1 MNSMIPTI
9 GEMLAGSA
17 ARVPERRALVCDDQ
31 ELSYREL
38 NARVNQTVRG
48 FLQHGMTGGDRAA
61 LLLHNRI
68 ELAVLLMGLARAGI
82 VGIPLNYRLHPGELS
97 AVLHQSGATLLF
109 AGKELESVFTAIAP
123 LPPAIRSVIRIEN
136 DPVPG
141 GGFDALRSS
150 RLNSNLPATAS
161 PDRDSFIIYT
171 SGTTGS
177 PRGVVLTHANHF
189 WNAVNYSVAYGMGE
203 DDVELGLAPL
213 FHSATLGRLITC
225 FFVGATFV
233 TARQFHPETARQL
246 ITRNRVT
253 SITQSPT
260 MYAALCRRTGADR
273 YDTASV
279 KRVVSGAAP
288 LFPALRKELTELFPG
303 AGVYDLYG
311 LTEAAPGVSIL
322 TPDAPPEK
330 MESVGRAMI
339 SVRIKIV
346 DERGTE
352 VPAGECGEILC
363 RGPNVMKGY
372 YNNEAATAEALKD
385 GWLCTGDT
393 GKLDEDGY
401 LYLTGRKKDMIIR
414 GGEKI
419 YSADIE
425 RVLHAHPGVAEAA
438 VIGVPDD
445 FWGER
450 VAAFVVVR
458 DGVTLT
464 GEEVMSHC
472 RQHLAGYKNPS
483 SVIFAQRLPK
493 NAAGKV
499 IKPLLKIGD
508 VVD

>member
-1 MNSMIPTI
+1 MIPTI

-17 ARVPERRALVCDDQ
+17 ARVPERRALVCDEE

-38 NARVNQTVRG
+38 NARVNQTVSG
-48 FLQHGMTGGDRAA
+48 FLQQGMTGGDRAA

-68 ELAVLLMGLARAGI
+68 ELAVLLMGLTRAGI

-97 AVLHQSGATLLF
+97 AVLHQSGATVLF
-109 AGKELESVFTAIAP
+109 VGEELENVFNAVAP
-123 LPPAIRSVIRIEN
+123 LPPAIRSVIRIEA
-136 DPVPG
+136 DPVKRS
-141 GGFDALRSS
+141 GFHTVCSS
-150 RLNSNLPATAS
+150 RPERTLPAMARS
-161 PDRDSFIIYT
+161 DRDSFIIYT

-189 WNAVNYSVAYGMGE
+189 WNAVNYSVAYGME
-203 DDVELGLAPL
+203 EHDVELGLAPL

-233 TARQFHPETARQL
+233 TSRQFHPATAMQL
-246 ITRNRVT
+246 IARNRVT

-260 MYAALCRRTGADR
+260 MYAALCHLTGADR

-288 LFPALRKELTELFPG
+288 LFPALRKELTRLFPG

-322 TPDAPPEK
+322 TPHAPPEK
-330 MESVGRAMI
+330 MESVGRPMI

-346 DERGTE
+346 DECGRE
-352 VPAGECGEILC
+352 VPIGECGEILC
-363 RGPNVMKGY
+363 RGPNVMRGY
-372 YNNEAATAEALKD
+372 YNNETATAEALKD

-393 GKLDEDGY
+393 GKIDEDGY
-401 LYLTGRKKDMIIR
+401 LYLTGRKKEMIIR

-419 YSADIE
+419 HPADIE
-425 RVLHAHPGVAEAA
+425 RVLHAHPGIAEAA
-438 VIGVPDD
+438 VIGVPDAY
-445 FWGER
+445 WGER

-458 DGVTLT
+458 DGVTLS
-464 GEEVMSHC
+464 GEQVMRHC

-483 SVIFAQRLPK
+483 SVIFAEHLPK

-499 IKPLLKIGD
+499 IKSLLKIGD

>member
-1 MNSMIPTI
+1 MIPTI
-9 GEMLAGSA
+9 GEMLARSA

-48 FLQHGMTGGDRAA
+48 FRGHGMTGGDRVA

-97 AVLHQSGATLLF
+97 SVLHQCEATVLF
-109 AGKELESVFTAIAP
+109 VGEELESVFKSIAP
-123 LPPAIRSVIRIEN
+123 LSPAIRSVIRIET

-141 GGFDALRSS
+141 GGFEALCGNRPD
-150 RLNSNLPATAS
+150 SNLPVTAG

-189 WNAVNYSVAYGMGE
+189 WNAVNYSVAYGME
-203 DDVELGLAPL
+203 EHDVELGLAPL

-225 FFVGATFV
+225 IFVGAAFV
-233 TARQFHPETARQL
+233 TSRQFHPETAVQL
-246 ITRNRVT
+246 IARNRVT

-260 MYAALCRRTGADR
+260 MYAALSNLAGRDR

-279 KRVVSGAAP
+279 KRIVSGAAP
-288 LFPALRKELTELFPG
+288 LFPSLRKELTRMFPG
-303 AGVYDLYG
+303 AGVFDLYG

-322 TPDAPPEK
+322 TPQHPPEK
-330 MESVGRAMI
+330 MESVGRPMI

-346 DERGTE
+346 DERGRE
-352 VPAGECGEILC
+352 VPIGVCGEILC

-372 YNNEAATAEALKD
+372 YHNEAATAEAFKD

-393 GKLDEDGY
+393 GKIDEDGY

-425 RVLHAHPGVAEAA
+425 RVLHAHPGIAEAA

-445 FWGER
+445 YWGER
-450 VAAFVVVR
+450 VAAFVVPR
-458 DGVTLT
+458 RGATLQR
-464 GEEVMSHC
+464 EEVLRHC
-472 RQHLAGYKNPS
+472 RQHLAFYKIPS
-483 SVIFAQRLPK
+483 SVIVAHALPK
-493 NAAGKV
+493 NAAGKI
-499 IKPLLKIGD
+499 IKQLLKIGD

>member
-1 MNSMIPTI
+1 MIPTI

-38 NARVNQTVRG
+38 NARVNQTVSG
-48 FLQHGMTGGDRAA
+48 FLQRGMTGGDRAA

-97 AVLHQSGATLLF
+97 AVLYQSGATVLF
-109 AGKELESVFTAIAP
+109 VGEELERVFNAIAP
-123 LPPAIRSVIRIEN
+123 LPPAIRSVIRIEA
-136 DPVPG
+136 DPVKRS
-141 GGFDALRSS
+141 GFDTVCSS
-150 RLNSNLPATAS
+150 RPNRTLPALAG

-189 WNAVNYSVAYGMGE
+189 WNAVNYSVAYGME
-203 DDVELGLAPL
+203 EHDVELGLAPL

-233 TARQFHPETARQL
+233 TSRQFHPATAMQL
-246 ITRNRVT
+246 IARNRVN

-260 MYAALCRRTGADR
+260 MYAALCHLTGADR

-288 LFPALRKELTELFPG
+288 LFPALRKELTRLFPG

-311 LTEAAPGVSIL
+311 LTEAAPGVSIR
-322 TPDAPPEK
+322 TPHAPPEK
-330 MESVGRAMI
+330 MESVGRPMI

-346 DERGTE
+346 DERGRE
-352 VPAGECGEILC
+352 VPIGECGEILC
-363 RGPNVMKGY
+363 RGPNVMRGY
-372 YNNEAATAEALKD
+372 YNNATATAEALKD
-385 GWLCTGDT
+385 GWLRTGDT
-393 GKLDEDGY
+393 GKIDEHGY
-401 LYLTGRKKDMIIR
+401 LYLTGRKKEMIIR

-419 YSADIE
+419 HPADIE
-425 RVLHAHPGVAEAA
+425 RVLHAHPGIAEAA

-445 FWGER
+445 YWGER

-458 DGVTLT
+458 DGVTLS
-464 GEEVMSHC
+464 GEEVMRHC

-483 SVIFAQRLPK
+483 SVIFVERLPK
-493 NAAGKV
+493 NAAGKI
-499 IKPLLKIGD
+499 IKSLLKIGD